1 MVWIL
6 CWVWKYTHN
15 ESHLGIF
22 RERNGF
28 HKCCLLD
35 THKMHTLVWGPPP
48 PLKKH
53 TRSYEVEHC
62 VRIHIYKCQTHNQI
76 LHTNICTSYFIN
88 DFALFSYS
96 SLLFATKNPLNYHN
110 LFNSIFLMRSTFPTF
125 NFDSCFSTLS
135 IHKYFEIAY
144 YIWLVS
150 SDSFYTFFVSF
161 RLYSKQ
167 FQSSFLFSPAL
178 QLSSCFS
185 LSLSNFYGLFGLFC
199 LRLCPPLSSICIYFN
214 LDVFRIQFLWFLH

>member
-1 MVWIL
+1 MNLIQEFFGRETAFTNVVFWIHTK
-6 CWVWKYTHN
+6 CTHWC
-15 ESHLGIF
+15 EVPLS
-22 RERNGF
+22 
-28 HKCCLLD
+28 
-35 THKMHTLVWGPPP
+35 

-144 YIWLVS
+144 YI
-150 SDSFYTFFVSF
+150 
-161 RLYSKQ
+161 
-167 FQSSFLFSPAL
+167 
-178 QLSSCFS
+178 
-185 LSLSNFYGLFGLFC
+185 
-199 LRLCPPLSSICIYFN
+199 
-214 LDVFRIQFLWFLH
+214 